1 MPTVD
6 EGRLVVVSYRLPFH
20 VEAGALVQNSG
31 GLVSAM
37 LSYARGKRSQDA
49 SEAQSTAP
57 RKIVWLGVSED
68 TPESLSNARRSD
80 DQALFD
86 LIPVHLPAETER
98 HFYEGFCN
106 NLIWPLFHYF
116 PNLAVFSPGD
126 YDEYCKVNETVCEAL
141 CRYLQPGDQL
151 WIHDYHFLILP
162 RLVRQ
167 RVMDIPIGF
176 FLHIPF
182 PSYELFRLLPRVWSR
197 NLLLGMLGADLV
209 GFHTYD
215 YVQHFTQCAIRMA
228 GAQAVGSLLA
238 TEDTSSRVEAFPI
251 GIDARAFADDRILPE
266 VERAGR
272 SVLEAMGDR
281 SLVFSVDR
289 LDYTK
294 GLLLRLLAV
303 ESFLVR
309 YPQWK
314 NRMVFNMVV
323 VPSRDS
329 IPGYAKMKREI
340 EANVGRINGLMGSL
354 DWRPIVYQYRH
365 LERAEMIALYS
376 ISDVALI
383 TPLRD
388 GMNLVSK
395 EYVASQPPENPGVL
409 VLSEMAGASAELRE
423 ALLVNPNDR
432 DEIVEALH
440 TALEMKIG
448 ERRAVWSKLRD
459 RVHSYDVYAWAS
471 DFLHSL
477 SAAVATRQG
486 QRLKPLADH
495 EIKVIQ
501 SKYLTSSKRVLL
513 LDYDG
518 TLVPFHR
525 DPEKAVPS
533 PQVHELLSRLC
544 ADSKNEIAII
554 SGRDKSF
561 LDRWFGDLPLNL
573 VAEHGASQRPA
584 GQAWENVW
592 NENDDWKK
600 PFRRSMEM
608 AVRRCPGS
616 FIEEKRTSLVWHFR
630 NADPIYG
637 LRSAQELME
646 NMESPLNEPGEFRI
660 LDGNHIVEVR
670 PGEIDKGSAALRLF
684 GKLDQPFVLAIGDD
698 RTDEDLFSVLPPS
711 AYAVKV
717 GRGGSRAR
725 YHLKDPGEVVR
736 LLEYLVAP
744 RGAGVS

>member
-1 MPTVD
+1 
-6 EGRLVVVSYRLPFH
+6 
-20 VEAGALVQNSG
+20 
-31 GLVSAM
+31 
-37 LSYARGKRSQDA
+37 
-49 SEAQSTAP
+49 
-57 RKIVWLGVSED
+57 VSED
-68 TPESLSNARRSD
+68 TPESLSNARRSEE
-80 DQALFD
+80 QTLFD
-86 LIPVHLPAETER
+86 LIPVQLPAETER
-98 HFYEGFCN
+98 RFYEGFCN

-116 PNLAVFSPGD
+116 SNLAVFSPED
-126 YDEYCKVNETVCEAL
+126 YDEYCKVNEKICEVL
-141 CRYLQPGDQL
+141 CKHLQPGDRL
-151 WIHDYHFLILP
+151 WIHDYHFLLLP

-167 RVMDIPIGF
+167 RFSSIPIGF

-182 PSYELFRLLPRVWSR
+182 PSYELFRLLPRAWSR

-215 YVQHFTQCAIRMA
+215 YVQHFTQCAIRMV
-228 GAQAVGSLLA
+228 GAQAMGSWLS
-238 TEDTSSRVEAFPI
+238 TEDSSSRVEAFPI
-251 GIDARAFADDRILPE
+251 GIDAEAFAKDRFLPE
-266 VERAGR
+266 VEMAGR
-272 SVLEAMGDR
+272 EILSAMGNR
-281 SLVFSVDR
+281 LLVFSVDR

-294 GLLLRLLAV
+294 GLLHRLLAV
-303 ESFLVR
+303 EKFLLT

-323 VPSRDS
+323 VPSRDT
-329 IPGYAKMKREI
+329 IPSYQEMKQEI
-340 EANVGRINGLMGSL
+340 EGNVGRINGLMSSL
-354 DWRPIVYQYRH
+354 DWRPVVYQYRH
-365 LERAEMIALYS
+365 LSRAEMIALYS

-388 GMNLVSK
+388 GMNLVAK

-409 VLSEMAGASAELRE
+409 ILSEMAGASAELRE
-423 ALLVNPNDR
+423 ALIVNPNDS

-440 TALEMKIG
+440 TALEMKG
-448 ERRAVWSKLRD
+448 TERHAVWSKLRD

-477 SAAVATRQG
+477 STAAATRQG
-486 QRLKPLADH
+486 QHLTPLVDH
-495 EIKVIQ
+495 EIHAIQ
-501 SKYLTSSKRVLL
+501 SKYVTAPRRVIL

-533 PQVHELLSRLC
+533 PQVHELLGRLC
-544 ADSKNEIAII
+544 ADTKNEIAII
-554 SGRDKSF
+554 SGRDRSF
-561 LDRWFGDLPLNL
+561 LERWFSDMPLNL
-573 VAEHGASQRPA
+573 VAEHGASQRLA
-584 GQAWENVW
+584 GQPWQNVW
-592 NENDDWKK
+592 NEPNDWKK
-600 PFRRSMEM
+600 PFRHAMEM

-646 NMESPLNEPGEFRI
+646 NLENQLNEPGEFRI

-744 RGAGVS
+744 HGAGVS